1 MKQGT
6 LITKIIMFILF
17 IGVVIYM
24 AIYAV
29 QSLADPFTTAIAY
42 QDTLDDSV
50 KITGMVV
57 RGEQALSDGATII
70 DVLPDEGERVA
81 AGETVAILYQNNN
94 ALDHQKQLQALE
106 QERDQLQYAL
116 NSGNSL
122 SDAAKL
128 EQQIISSILD
138 LRANTSSGDLSTV
151 ESNALSLR
159 TLVLQREF
167 AYSASGDSA
176 AALRESIAELDE
188 QIASLETQVSDVTT
202 SIYAP
207 CSGLFSRVSD
217 GLEAILTPDSLE
229 TMTTDDFKSISSQAD
244 SSSSTN
250 VGKLITGNTWYFVAV
265 VDASTAARL
274 RVGSTIT
281 VSFSHDYTGE
291 MPMQVERIG
300 DQEAD
305 GCILV
310 LSYDRNLKDVT
321 LLRTQTVDL
330 IFNRYTGVRVP
341 KQALRMETVTVTDSE
356 TETERQSQVLGVYT
370 VAGAQA
376 EFIPVDI
383 IREGRDYYLV
393 SSAKESDYF
402 LTISATEARKRIL
415 RAGDEIIVTA
425 SDLYDG
431 KVVLE

>member
-1 MKQGT
+1 MKQGSV
-6 LITKIIMFILF
+6 ITKIIMFILF
-17 IGVVIYM
+17 VGVAIYM
-24 AIYAV
+24 AIYAA

-57 RGEQALSDGATII
+57 RGEQALSDGAAIM

-81 AGETVAILYQNNN
+81 AGETVAILYQNND

-116 NSGNSL
+116 NSGSSL

-138 LRANTSSGDLSTV
+138 LRANTSGGDLSTV

-176 AALRESIAELDE
+176 AVLRESVAELDE

-207 CSGLFSRVSD
+207 CSGVFSRVSD
-217 GLEAILTPDSLE
+217 GLEIILTPSSLE
-229 TMTTDDFKSISSQAD
+229 TMTVSDFKNISSQAD
-244 SSSSTN
+244 SSNTSN
-250 VGKLITGNTWYFVAV
+250 VGKLITGDTWYFVTV
-265 VDASTAARL
+265 VDASTADRL

-281 VSFSHDYTGE
+281 VAFSHDYTGE
-291 MPMQVERIG
+291 VPMFVERVG
-300 DQEAD
+300 LPEND

-330 IFNRYTGVRVP
+330 IFKRYTGIRVP
-341 KQALRMETVTVTDSE
+341 KQALRMETVTVTEPDTK
-356 TETERQSQVLGVYT
+356 TEHQSQALGVYT
-370 VAGAQA
+370 VVGAQA
-376 EFIPVDI
+376 EFMPVDI

-402 LTISATEARKRIL
+402 LAISAAESRKRIL

>member
-1 MKQGT
+1 MKQGS

-17 IGVVIYM
+17 AGVVIYL

-29 QSLADPFTTAIAY
+29 QGFADPFSTAIAY
-42 QDTLDDSV
+42 QDILDDSV
-50 KITGMVV
+50 KVTGMVV
-57 RGEQALSDGATII
+57 REELPLSDGAAIM
-70 DVLPDEGERVA
+70 DVLPDEGERVSS
-81 AGETVAILYQNNN
+81 GETVAILYQNNN
-94 ALDHQKQLQALE
+94 ALDHQKQLQSLE

-116 NSGNSL
+116 NSGSSL

-128 EQQIISSILD
+128 DQQIISSILA

-188 QIASLETQVSDVTT
+188 QIASLKTQVSDVTT

-217 GLEAILTPDSLE
+217 GLEAILTPGSLE
-229 TMTTDDFKSISSQAD
+229 NMTISDFKNISNQAD
-244 SSSSTN
+244 SSNSTN
-250 VGKLITGNTWYFVAV
+250 VGKLITGNRWYFVTV

-274 RVGSTIT
+274 HVGNTIM
-281 VSFSHDYTGE
+281 VAFSHDYTGE
-291 MPMQVERIG
+291 VPMLVERVG
-300 DQEAD
+300 SEEAD

-310 LSYDRNLKDVT
+310 LSYDRNLKDIT

-330 IFNRYTGVRVP
+330 IFKRYTGVRVP
-341 KQALRMETVTVTDSE
+341 KQALRMEPVTVVDADTGED
-356 TETERQSQVLGVYT
+356 RKSQAIGVYT
-370 VAGAQA
+370 IVGAQA
-376 EFIPVDI
+376 EFMPVDI
-383 IREGRDYYLV
+383 IREGSDYYLV
-393 SSAKESDYF
+393 APADESDYF
-402 LTISATEARKRIL
+402 LTLSAAEANKRVL
-415 RAGDEIIVTA
+415 RTGDEIIVTA

>member
-1 MKQGT
+1 MKQGSV
-6 LITKIIMFILF
+6 ITKIIMFILF
-17 IGVVIYM
+17 VGVAIYM
-24 AIYAV
+24 AIYAA

-57 RGEQALSDGATII
+57 RGEQALSDGAAIM

-81 AGETVAILYQNNN
+81 AGETVAILYQNND

-116 NSGNSL
+116 NSGSSL

-138 LRANTSSGDLSTV
+138 LRANTSGGDLSTV

-176 AALRESIAELDE
+176 VVLRESVAELDE

-207 CSGLFSRVSD
+207 CSGVFSRVSD
-217 GLEAILTPDSLE
+217 GLETILTPSSLE
-229 TMTTDDFKSISSQAD
+229 TMTVSDFKNISSQAD
-244 SSSSTN
+244 SSNASN
-250 VGKLITGNTWYFVAV
+250 VGKLITGDTWYFVTV
-265 VDASTAARL
+265 VDASTADRL

-281 VSFSHDYTGE
+281 VAFSHDYTGE
-291 MPMQVERIG
+291 VPMFVERVG
-300 DQEAD
+300 LPEND

-330 IFNRYTGVRVP
+330 IFKRYTGIRVP
-341 KQALRMETVTVTDSE
+341 KQALRMETVTVTEPDTK
-356 TETERQSQVLGVYT
+356 TEHQSQALGVYT
-370 VAGAQA
+370 VVGAQA
-376 EFIPVDI
+376 EFMPVDI

-402 LTISATEARKRIL
+402 LAISAAESRKRIL